1 MSSDIQSLEEQLGAQ
16 AEILERLATEPMGS
30 ATILETKG
38 DDVRVA
44 TKGGQLVIKQPTD
57 RKKKLKPGES
67 ILVLGS
73 TNQYVRDNPFANSG
87 SVAMISNINT
97 EDQLAEAEINGR
109 TVLFPLVAE
118 LKPGDRV
125 ILDEYDSFILSV
137 LPRKNEGYAVPETG
151 VTWDDIGGNHTAKQA
166 MIEAIEFPH
175 KYKELY
181 EFYGTRGAKGI
192 LLYGPPG
199 CGKTMLGKAAASSI
213 GSAEGFIYCKGPEV
227 LDPYVGVAEATV
239 RSLFNR
245 ARRFKEETGNPAVIF
260 IDEAE
265 ALLGNRGQFYAHMEK
280 TIVPTFLAEMDG
292 VEDSGAVV
300 VLSTNRSMS
309 LDPAIVRDGRI
320 DRKVEIARPNLDDSK
335 DILLTHLRHSP
346 INGNCD
352 DLAKKVVDDV
362 WEAMFFHQGKPYEM
376 KLYVSGAMLAGI
388 VEKAK
393 MNAIRRDIKNNT
405 KLGIGIDDLGAGLVQ
420 TIQEMGATTL
430 EELA

>member
-1 MSSDIQSLEEQLGAQ
+1 MSDIQDLEKQLEEQAK
-16 AEILERLATEPMGS
+16 ILERLATDPLGS
-30 ATILETKG
+30 ATVIEAKD

-44 TKGGQLVIKQPTD
+44 TKNGQLVIKQPKD

-67 ILVLGS
+67 VLVVAS
-73 TNQYVRDNPFANSG
+73 TNQYIRDNPFANSG
-87 SVAMISNINT
+87 SVALISNVNT
-97 EDQLAEAEINGR
+97 DDKLAEAEINGR
-109 TVLFPLVAE
+109 TVLFPAIE
-118 LKPGDRV
+118 NLKPGDRV
-125 ILDEYDSFILSV
+125 ILDEYDSFILSI
-137 LPRKNEGYAVPETG
+137 LPRKNEGYSVPETG

-166 MIEAIEFPH
+166 MIEAIEYPH
-175 KYKELY
+175 KYKELF

-199 CGKTMLGKAAASSI
+199 CGKTMLGKAAASAI
-213 GSAEGFIYCKGPEV
+213 GSPEGFIYCKGPEV

-245 ARRFKEETGNPAVIF
+245 ARRFKAETGNAAVIF

-292 VEDSGAVV
+292 VEDSGAIVI
-300 VLSTNRSMS
+300 LSTNRNMA
-309 LDPAIVRDGRI
+309 LDPAVVREGRI
-320 DRKVEIARPNLDDSK
+320 DRKVEIGRPSFDDSK
-335 DILLTHLRHSP
+335 EILITHLRHSP
-346 INGNCD
+346 TNGKCKT
-352 DLAKKVVDDV
+352 LAEKVVADV
-362 WEAMFFHQGKPYEM
+362 WEAIFVHQGKAHEM
-376 KLYVSGAMLAGI
+376 KMYVSGAMLAGI

-393 MNAIRRDIKNNT
+393 MSAIRRDIRDGT

-420 TIQEMGATTL
+420 TIKEMGSTTL